1 MFHLDGSIDPSYD
14 SVTSSSRPRSSTRG
28 DEKGRLSDWQMG
40 WRGASAARCG
50 WSVELLQSEEAQ
62 FKLDGLILMI
72 EGVGRTK
79 RAASDSSSA
88 VNFC

>member
-1 MFHLDGSIDPSYD
+1 
-14 SVTSSSRPRSSTRG
+14 
-28 DEKGRLSDWQMG
+28 MG

>member
-1 MFHLDGSIDPSYD
+1 MRKVGFLIGKR
-14 SVTSSSRPRSSTRG
+14 VG
-28 DEKGRLSDWQMG
+28 EARLL
-40 WRGASAARCG
+40 RGAAE
-50 WSVELLQSEEAQ
+50 SVELLQSEEAQ